1 MTGEM
6 PVSSRRSRDLQSSN
20 VRPAALAAAAIG
32 LPAAVLAAVGGQVP
46 ADRYV
51 MHMVAV
57 GATMLIAGLAA
68 VLLTRAGARR
78 GDVRA
83 VTVGTAFAAMAA
95 LLLIHAVAT
104 PEVFLDEDQT
114 GLLAFAGGATLPV
127 GAAILCLAA
136 HPRLRGPAAL
146 PVLRRLQVVL
156 VAWILALGA
165 TGLIDP
171 ALVPAQPEARGGPA
185 LATLVITL
193 GLFALLVRRAWRTF
207 SLTRRGADLSVC
219 IGLGWLALALAAA
232 MYWSPWSV
240 AWWGSHILE
249 TVGMLAIG
257 IPVALDLRRDAPSRP
272 LSGDLSAADLVAA
285 EEALLGPQVRALMVR
300 LAEKDSSTAQ
310 HTRRVALLAVQL
322 GERLGVPPGRLRALA
337 IGGLLHDIGKLRV
350 SDTLLRKPDRLTEP
364 EFATIRWHPAWGD
377 DLAGAL
383 GFPPAVRQLIRS
395 HHERLDGAGYPDGAT
410 DLGLD
415 VRILTVCDVY
425 DALVSE
431 RVYRAAMSPEDA
443 LLILDSERG
452 TAFDPECV
460 DALRELVGAG
470 TLVAA

>member
-1 MTGEM
+1 MLL
-6 PVSSRRSRDLQSSN
+6 RRRQSRDLQLSN
-20 VRPAALAAAAIG
+20 LRPAALGAGAIAF
-32 LPAAVLAAVGGQVP
+32 PAALLAAFGGKEP

-57 GATMLIAGLAA
+57 GATMLIAGTAA

-95 LLLIHAVAT
+95 LLLIHALAT
-104 PEVFLDEDQT
+104 PEVFLGEDQT

-146 PVLRRLQVVL
+146 PLLRRLQAVIVV
-156 VAWILALGA
+156 WILAIGA
-165 TGLIDP
+165 LGLIDP
-171 ALVPAQPEARGGPA
+171 ALVPSQPEARGGPA
-185 LATLVITL
+185 LVTLAVTL
-193 GLFALLVRRAWRTF
+193 CLFALLVRRAWRTY

-219 IGLGWLALALAAA
+219 IGLGWLALALGAA
-232 MYWSPWSV
+232 MCWPAWSV
-240 AWWGSHILE
+240 AWWGSHLLE
-249 TVGMLAIG
+249 TLGMLAIG
-257 IPVALDLRRDAPSRP
+257 VPVALDLRRDAPSRP
-272 LSGDLSAADLVAA
+272 LSGDLAAADLVAA

-300 LAEKDSSTAQ
+300 LAEKDASTEQ

-350 SDTLLRKPDRLTEP
+350 PDAVLRKPGRLDED
-364 EFATIRWHPAWGD
+364 EFAAVRRHPAWGD

-383 GFPPAVRQLIRS
+383 GFPPAVRRLIRS
-395 HHERLDGAGYPDGAT
+395 HHERLDGAGYPDGTT
-410 DLGLD
+410 DLDLD
-415 VRILTVCDVY
+415 VRILTVCDVF

-431 RVYRAAMSPEDA
+431 RVYRAAMPTDEA
-443 LLILDSERG
+443 LAILEAERG
-452 TAFDPECV
+452 TAFDPACV
-460 DALRELVGAG
+460 EALRGLLGAG